1 MKFSLIG
8 PDIKKTYEVLWL
20 EVETSLGNF
29 VIQSGH
35 APLILIVKAHHEII
49 FCLKNEIIEKQIV
62 PGGILEITR
71 THATLLLNE

>member
-8 PDIKKTYEVLWL
+8 PDLKKTYDILWL

-35 APLILIVKAHHEII
+35 APLILIVKPQHEII
-49 FCLKNEIIEKQIV
+49 FCLENETVEKQIV